1 MDLFHLF
8 AGNEAISATVAIMAF
23 YAAAAATF
31 GALYLCGLL
40 KDFQELPTNAQ
51 KAGRIVAIIAGFTL
65 FFSGMGK
72 VIGLA
77 PMVAKF
83 TQYNLLYLFK
93 YTGVM
98 EASIGL
104 LVVYRHTYKLGVLF
118 AIALCGGA
126 IVTHLPTTAD
136 GFVWAIPSGSVMAL
150 LWISLFLY
158 TPEAFPKW
166 LTENKWVKRL
176 TDF

>member
-8 AGNEAISATVAIMAF
+8 EGNEVLSASVAIMAF
-23 YAAAAATF
+23 YAAAAVTF
-31 GALYLCGLL
+31 GAFYMCGLL
-40 KDFQELPTNAQ
+40 KDFQGLPTNAQ
-51 KAGRIVAIIAGFTL
+51 KVGRVVAIIAGFAL

-104 LVVYRHTYKLGVLF
+104 LVVYRHTYKLGALF

-126 IVTHLPTTAD
+126 IATHLPATAD
-136 GFVWAIPSGSVMAL
+136 GFAWAIPSGSVIAL

-158 TPEAFPKW
+158 PPEAFPKW
-166 LTENKWVKRL
+166 LTETKLVKRL
-176 TDF
+176 VDF